1 MVKNIKNL
9 AKNEEKPRSICLK
22 LVSPRHFLNPVFEY
36 SIRDLILIIFLN
48 IIIYHYFV
56 YVVTDLD
63 TNENDNNQHNLMGNA
78 KWWDTLSTMTEAKIA
93 LQYLFEKAADNM
105 ATLSNSKTQNKACIN
120 SFFFEEFFSKFS

>member
-1 MVKNIKNL
+1 M
-9 AKNEEKPRSICLK
+9 
-22 LVSPRHFLNPVFEY
+22 
-36 SIRDLILIIFLN
+36 
-48 IIIYHYFV
+48 
-56 YVVTDLD
+56 D

-120 SFFFEEFFSKFS
+120 IIFVKKKFQNFLNIIILI